1 MTENKLPAVDITF
14 ELVEWLLTG
23 FDMDEAI
30 ADYLN
35 LLFGK
40 EQIIDVAFVEK
51 IRSEYIKEMRG

>member
-1 MTENKLPAVDITF
+1 M
-14 ELVEWLLTG
+14 EWLLTG